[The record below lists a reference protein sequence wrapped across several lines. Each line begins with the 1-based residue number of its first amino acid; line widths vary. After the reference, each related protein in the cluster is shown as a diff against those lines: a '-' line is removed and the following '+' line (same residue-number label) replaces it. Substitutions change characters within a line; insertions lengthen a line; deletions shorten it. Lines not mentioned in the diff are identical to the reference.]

1 MSKIL
6 INGLDHYYEQTGEGP
21 SLVFIH
27 GAFVDA
33 RIWEPQ
39 WMHFS
44 SKYQVLRYDLRG
56 HGRTGPS
63 DLDCYTMGTYADDL
77 AYLLNA
83 LSIDSAVVCCLSWGG
98 GIAQAFA
105 VRYPDRLIGLVLA
118 GSTVSM
124 SVTLGEKLLRYVLF
138 PRSAMMLMIRML
150 SVDQFVRFS
159 IWLSRITLGKH
170 WLNRDE
176 STFDYLRQCMV
187 QITRSEYLKIWDA
200 IYGFDLAP
208 LEKIT
213 CPTLVVTGER
223 DSKMALR
230 HTSEII
236 RRVPQVQARVLPAAY
251 HAMTLEEPEAFNRF
265 LEQFLHRSA

>member
-6 INGLDHYYEQTGEGP
+6 INGLDHYFEQNGEGS

-39 WMHFS
+39 WMHFK
-44 SKYQVLRYDLRG
+44 SKYHVVRYDLRG

-63 DLDCYTMGTYADDL
+63 DLDCYTMETYADDL
-77 AYLLNA
+77 NSLLNS
-83 LSIDSAVVCCLSWGG
+83 LNIESAVICGLSWGG

-105 VRYPDRLIGLVLA
+105 VNYPDRLTGLVLA

-124 SVTLGEKLLRYVLF
+124 SISLGEKLLRYVLF
-138 PRSAMMLMIRML
+138 PKSAMTLMIRIL
-150 SVDQFVRFS
+150 SVDQFIRFS
-159 IWLSRITLGKH
+159 IWLSRITLGRH

-176 STFDYLRQCMV
+176 STFHYLRQCMK

-208 LEKIT
+208 LERID
-213 CPTLVVTGER
+213 CPTLVVAGEQ
-223 DSKMALR
+223 DSKMVLR
-230 HTSEII
+230 HTNEII
-236 RRVPQVQARVLPAAY
+236 HRVPLVEARLLPAAY
-251 HAMTLEEPEAFNRF
+251 HAMTLEEPETFNNL
-265 LEQFLHRSA
+265 LEQFLLRSA